1 MFSSD
6 PRNKVPAENSLRNL
20 LSVKGANITSKR
32 MGEKFTILVIDDEPI
47 VGDALMTVLSDN
59 GYDVAV
65 ARTGREGLDKTS
77 KQQFDVTITDLRL
90 SDMMGID
97 VLRHIR
103 EKDPSSLVI
112 IITAYSTPEI
122 VSESKKLGAIDVLAK
137 PFSPSDVLG
146 LLNKTLCKKDLTS
159 S

>member
-1 MFSSD
+1 MCSSA
-6 PRNKVPAENSLRNL
+6 PRNKVPAENSLRDL
-20 LSVKGANITSKR
+20 LSVKSANIKSKQ

-90 SDMMGID
+90 SDMMGIE

-103 EKDPSSLVI
+103 EKDPCSRVI

-122 VSESKKLGAIDVLAK
+122 VSESKRLGAIDVLDK
-137 PFSPSDVLG
+137 PFAPSDVLG
-146 LLNKTLCKKDLTS
+146 LLKRTLCK
-159 S
+159 

>member
-1 MFSSD
+1 
-6 PRNKVPAENSLRNL
+6 
-20 LSVKGANITSKR
+20 
-32 MGEKFTILVIDDEPI
+32 MGGKFTILVIDDEPI

-65 ARTGREGLDKTS
+65 ARSGREGLDRTS
-77 KQQFDVTITDLRL
+77 EQQFDVTITDLRL

-97 VLRHIR
+97 VLRRIR
-103 EKDPSSLVI
+103 EKDPCSLVI

-122 VSESKKLGAIDVLAK
+122 VSESKRLGAIDVLAK

-146 LLNKTLCKKDLTS
+146 LLNKTLCDKHLTS
-159 S
+159 R

>member
-1 MFSSD
+1 
-6 PRNKVPAENSLRNL
+6 
-20 LSVKGANITSKR
+20 

-65 ARTGREGLDKTS
+65 ARSGREGLDITS
-77 KQQFDVTITDLRL
+77 KRQFDVTITDLRL
-90 SDMMGID
+90 PDMMGID

-103 EKDPSSLVI
+103 EKDPCSLVI
-112 IITAYSTPEI
+112 LITAYSTPEI
-122 VSESKKLGAIDVLAK
+122 VSESKRLGAIDVLAK

-146 LLNKTLCKKDLTS
+146 LLNRTLERKAGQADNGLS
-159 S
+159 PGIA

>member
-1 MFSSD
+1 
-6 PRNKVPAENSLRNL
+6 
-20 LSVKGANITSKR
+20 

-77 KQQFDVTITDLRL
+77 EQQFDVTITDLRL

-103 EKDPSSLVI
+103 EKDPCSLVI

-122 VSESKKLGAIDVLAK
+122 ISESKRLGAIDVLAK

-146 LLNKTLCKKDLTS
+146 LLNKMLCNKHLTS
-159 S
+159 

>member
-1 MFSSD
+1 M
-6 PRNKVPAENSLRNL
+6 V
-20 LSVKGANITSKR
+20 
-32 MGEKFTILVIDDEPI
+32 EKFTILVIDDEPI

-77 KQQFDVTITDLRL
+77 KQRFDVTITDLRL

-97 VLRHIR
+97 VLRSIR
-103 EKDPSSLVI
+103 EKDPCSLVI

-122 VSESKKLGAIDVLAK
+122 VSESKRLGAIDVLAK

-146 LLNKTLCKKDLTS
+146 LLDRTLERKAKQTDGGLRPGTE
-159 S
+159 